1 MTQRWNGTRGRASK
15 SSLSFTPAGCYAAFD
30 GLGVHA
36 EALCGLCKGHILHI
50 SQPDRQCLFQREH
63 LHRFHKMLAFL
74 RERGVKLD
82 TIKALGR

>member
-30 GLGVHA
+30 GLGLHA
-36 EALCGLCKGHILHI
+36 EALCGLCKGHSLHI
-50 SQPDRQCLFQREH
+50 FQSDHQYLFQRER

-74 RERGVKLD
+74 RERVVKLD
-82 TIKALGR
+82 TLKAPGR